1 VGSQAAQGDEW
12 AKAHFFFGPNHG
24 PEASHGG
31 SRTMALNLD
40 QIRALAERVAHSHG
54 LDVVDIEYQGGGG
67 KHRTLRVYIEK
78 NAEERAKLLAQVQR
92 SSAERTPAPKLED
105 AEDEDFADDDDAGM
119 DEDEDEG
126 DFEDDEPDSIPED
139 GAEEDDEFEDEDSD
153 DDGEYD
159 HEAFLRS
166 LPSVQNLEHL
176 SGVTHTHCEQFSRD
190 FGTVLDVEELVPGME
205 YLLEVSSPGL
215 DRRLQ
220 KEADYLRFTG
230 SLVKLQTFEPVAGN
244 RHWQGR
250 LTQVAGGTITVTPL
264 EEKKG
269 KKGKKPAT
277 EPKPVDILLNNV
289 EKANLVP
296 EF

>member
-1 VGSQAAQGDEW
+1 
-12 AKAHFFFGPNHG
+12 
-24 PEASHGG
+24 
-31 SRTMALNLD
+31 MALNLD

-78 NAEERAKLLAQVQR
+78 NADERAKLLAQAQR
-92 SSAERTPAPKLED
+92 ASQEHTASPKLED
-105 AEDEDFADDDDAGM
+105 AEDEDFADDEDFEESDS
-119 DEDEDEG
+119 EDEEL
-126 DFEDDEPDSIPED
+126 ESI
-139 GAEEDDEFEDEDSD
+139 EEDPDERDVESDVEDEEFDDEDSD
-153 DDGEYD
+153 DEGEYD

-166 LPSVQNLEHL
+166 LPSVANLEHL
-176 SGVTHTHCEQFSRD
+176 SGVTHTDCEQFSRD

-220 KEADYLRFTG
+220 KEADYLRFSG

-250 LTQVAGGTITVTPL
+250 LTQVAGGTITLTPP

-269 KKGKKPAT
+269 KKGKKPAS
-277 EPKPVDILLNNV
+277 EPKPVDILLSNV